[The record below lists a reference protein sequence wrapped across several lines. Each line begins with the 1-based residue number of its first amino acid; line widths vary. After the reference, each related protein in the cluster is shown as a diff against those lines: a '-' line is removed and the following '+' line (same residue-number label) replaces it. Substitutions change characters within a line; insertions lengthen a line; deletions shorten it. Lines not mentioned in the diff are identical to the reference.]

1 MPRKQTDSPTDA
13 DRPAAAPKSRIKGAE
28 RRARYLQAAADIIVE
43 QGVSF
48 VTMEEVAARNG
59 VDKRLGYRYFS
70 NRESLLTALFEQEMR
85 EVARRAQAAIPA
97 KPTLRDHIT
106 ANVGAWLE
114 LAAERGAL
122 LSRLFSDQDVIPA
135 VARAISD
142 RAVRHW
148 GQLMREGLAMSPPAA
163 ETLSRIYLS
172 ALRGAVEAV
181 EARTMPVAEIA
192 AIYATATYAGAE
204 AVAAGRLGAKH
215 PPKDAMPEKSDRE
228 RSLARSGRSEPRARI
243 KTRS

>member
-1 MPRKQTDSPTDA
+1 MPKKQADLSGDA
-13 DRPAAAPKSRIKGAE
+13 GRPAGARKSRIKGVE
-28 RRARYLQAAADIIVE
+28 RRARYLQAAADIVVE

-59 VDKRLGYRYFS
+59 VDKRLGYRYFP
-70 NRESLLTALFEQEMR
+70 NREALLIALFEQEMQ
-85 EVARRAQAAIPA
+85 EVARRARAAIPA
-97 KPTLRDHIT
+97 RPSLRDHIA

-135 VARAISD
+135 VARAFSE
-142 RAVRHW
+142 RAVQNW
-148 GQLMREGLAMSPPAA
+148 GQLMRMGLALSPPVA

-181 EARTMPVAEIA
+181 EAHTLPVADIA
-192 AIYATATYAGAE
+192 AIYATAVYAGAE
-204 AVAAGRLGAKH
+204 AVAAGRLGKSLGG
-215 PPKDAMPEKSDRE
+215 KDRMPEIR
-228 RSLARSGRSEPRARI
+228 
-243 KTRS
+243 

>member
-1 MPRKQTDSPTDA
+1 VPRKQTDFPADV
-13 DRPAAAPKSRIKGAE
+13 DRPAAAPKSRIKGEE

-70 NRESLLTALFEQEMR
+70 NRESLLTALFEQEMQ
-85 EVARRAQAAIPA
+85 EVGRRALAALPA

-135 VARAISD
+135 VARAIVD
-142 RAVRHW
+142 RAVQHW
-148 GQLMREGLAMSPPAA
+148 GQLMREGLAMSPSAA

-172 ALRGAVEAV
+172 GLRGAVEAV
-181 EARTMPVAEIA
+181 EARTMPVAEVA

-204 AVAAGRLGAKH
+204 AVAAGCLGAKH
-215 PPKDAMPEKSDRE
+215 ASKGVMSGKSDGE
-228 RSLARSGRSEPRARI
+228 RSASRSGRSGPRTGIRAR
-243 KTRS
+243 S